1 MTFVLWMTGR
11 PCSGK
16 TTISKK
22 LEKIIPNLATLDG
35 DSLYEWLGTYDFS
48 RESQKYP
55 RNSNALGIGSGPIFT
70 PNDWKC
76 LACKRINFASN
87 NSCKFCGNMKILVP
101 FIVQAEASSV
111 CSYGRVRTVMCR
123 DHKQSR
129 LLNSSYF
136 ECLP

>member
-48 RESQKYP
+48 RES
-55 RNSNALGIGSGPIFT
+55 R
-70 PNDWKC
+70 
-76 LACKRINFASN
+76 
-87 NSCKFCGNMKILVP
+87 
-101 FIVQAEASSV
+101 IVQNKRVSHLAKLLIKHDVPV
-111 CSYGRVRTVMCR
+111 CVSMISPYQETMR
-123 DHKQSR
+123 DK
-129 LLNSSYF
+129 L
-136 ECLP
+136 